1 MKKIILSLTLISAF
15 AVNSKAQYYAE
26 ENEIEFID
34 LEGVM
39 PTENNYDIDGNGKV
53 STLDLDKIKKQILGY
68 ETEYAQTA
76 DVNKDGTVDAKDL
89 VAMVK
94 YLLEN

>member
-1 MKKIILSLTLISAF
+1 MKKIFNDVTWVEYI
-15 AVNSKAQYYAE
+15 N
-26 ENEIEFID
+26 
-34 LEGVM
+34 
-39 PTENNYDIDGNGKV
+39 IDGNSKV
-53 STLDLDKIKKQILGY
+53 TPLDLVKIKKQILGY